1 MYLTC
6 LRVLRAHVLTCLRV
20 LRAYVL
26 TCQRSLRAYV
36 LTCLVCLGV
45 HMPTCLACLSAHI
58 PPCLTCSRGNVLTY
72 LAYLHAHVPT
82 YLACLLQI
90 TKISF
95 LWHVL
100 LRFLTLFRCL
110 FPVKKNNKTAYEKST
125 ASKNV
130 SRNISF
136 ENSVVHSCISLTRQ
150 KPLTGAM
157 TNFVQ

>member
-1 MYLTC
+1 MCLTC
-6 LRVLRAHVLTCLRV
+6 LRLLRAHMLTCLRV

-36 LTCLVCLGV
+36 LTCLVCLRV

-58 PPCLTCSRGNVLTY
+58 PPCFACSRANVLTY

-90 TKISF
+90 KISF

-100 LRFLTLFRCL
+100 LRILILFLCL
-110 FPVKKNNKTAYEKST
+110 FPVKKNNKTVYEKST
-125 ASKNV
+125 ASRNI
-130 SRNISF
+130 SRNIYF